1 MKMNFQIGEIAKLL
15 DVPAATLRF
24 WETSGL
30 LSIEKQTNNYR
41 SYTTRDIIQIA
52 DIMHYRTLGIP
63 VTEVRKI
70 ANKSR
75 EEYTAQML
83 SMQIQI
89 ADQITKYEKMQAR
102 ITKKLLHLEEVQR
115 LSQADYI
122 DETVPF
128 DIVHPFDYLEHDKLL
143 DYIEEPSRYV
153 RYFNTED
160 MTTETRG
167 IISSSS
173 LDSSSPLW
181 QKKLDSHFIT
191 FLIREKVNKNYE
203 SDIELSLKKIRT
215 RYNTGCL
222 LAQYLVTATEN
233 GDVIDYLKA
242 YLEVTPLVP

>member
-15 DVPAATLRF
+15 DVPTATLRF
-24 WETSGL
+24 WESSGL
-30 LSIEKQTNNYR
+30 LSVEKQENNYR

-63 VTEVRKI
+63 VTEVREI

-75 EEYTAQML
+75 EEYTEQML
-83 SMQIQI
+83 SMQSQI
-89 ADQITKYEKMQAR
+89 ANQIAKYEKMQIR
-102 ITKKLLHLEEVQR
+102 ITQKLKHLEEVQR
-115 LSQADYI
+115 LSQSDYI
-122 DETVPF
+122 DETIPF
-128 DIVHPFDYLEHDKLL
+128 DTVHPFDYLEHDKLL

-167 IISSSS
+167 IISSSC
-173 LDSSSPLW
+173 LGSSSPLW
-181 QKKLDSHFIT
+181 QKKSDTHFIA

-203 SDIELSLKKIRT
+203 SDVEMSLKKIRSC
-215 RYNTGCL
+215 YNTGCL

-233 GDVIDYLKA
+233 GEMIDYLKA
-242 YLEVTPLVP
+242 YLEVTPIVP